1 MRRTRLRAALLLVV
15 CGALGGIG
23 WLVSRNVAGHR
34 VRAAE
39 ELGADFLPQVAQRI
53 QNFRRVKVE
62 KGRTVWEITATDA
75 QYFEQS
81 SEVVVSEPRM
91 TFFLKEEGRS
101 ARIAGTEG
109 RITLDGHE
117 VKRLTMRGKVVVKLD
132 DLEME
137 TDEATYD
144 RTRDLITAPGVV
156 TMRGRSLAVQGRGME
171 VDVGPQHVRLLDDV
185 HTTVR
190 NDAAAS

>member
-15 CGALGGIG
+15 CAALGGMG
-23 WLVSRNVAGHR
+23 WLVSRNVAGRR
-34 VRAAE
+34 VRPVE

-62 KGRTVWEITATDA
+62 KGRAVWEITANDA

-81 SEVVVSEPRM
+81 SEVVVTEPRM

-117 VKRLTMRGKVVVKLD
+117 VKRLTMRGNVVVKLD

-144 RTRDLITAPGVV
+144 RARDLITAPGVV
-156 TMRGRSLAVQGRGME
+156 TMRGRSLAVQARGME

-190 NDAAAS
+190 NDATTS